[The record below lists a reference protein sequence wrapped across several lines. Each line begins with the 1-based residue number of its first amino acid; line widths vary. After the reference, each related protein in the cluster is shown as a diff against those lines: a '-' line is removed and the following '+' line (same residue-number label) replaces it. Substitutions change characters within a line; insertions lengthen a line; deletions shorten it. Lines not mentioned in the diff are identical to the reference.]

1 MRGESD
7 VDAAKRALRARLR
20 EVRAAIAADPRDRL
34 ARSAR
39 IWARIVPFVELGAQ
53 SPGSGSQRAQ
63 MPRVLLFE
71 SLPTEPETAGWIEW
85 CEERG
90 IEVLLPEVDGPELR
104 VMPGDVDPTT
114 IDFIVVPGL
123 AFTRDATRLGQGGG
137 HFDRFL
143 PLLADGCLRI
153 GVAFREQIVDGLPV
167 ESHDVTLDLVVTD

>member
-1 MRGESD
+1 MCEAADPSD
-7 VDAAKRALRARLR
+7 TKRALRARMR
-20 EVRAAIAADPRDRL
+20 EVRRSIAADTADRV
-34 ARSAR
+34 ARSHR
-39 IWARIVPFVELGAQ
+39 ICERVVAAITTGGTEIALAGRRLMVYEPLAVEPDVAILVEWANANGVDVFV
-53 SPGSGSQRAQ
+53 
-63 MPRVLLFE
+63 
-71 SLPTEPETAGWIEW
+71 
-85 CEERG
+85 
-90 IEVLLPEVDGPELR
+90 PEVAGPDLR

>member
-1 MRGESD
+1 MCEAADPSD
-7 VDAAKRALRARLR
+7 AKRALRAQMR
-20 EVRAAIAADPRDRL
+20 EVRRSIAADTADRV
-34 ARSAR
+34 ARSRR
-39 IWARIVPFVELGAQ
+39 ICERVVAAITTGGAEIALAGRRLMVYEPLAVEPDVAILVEWANANGVDVFV
-53 SPGSGSQRAQ
+53 
-63 MPRVLLFE
+63 
-71 SLPTEPETAGWIEW
+71 
-85 CEERG
+85 
-90 IEVLLPEVDGPELR
+90 PEVAGPDLR

-123 AFTRDATRLGQGGG
+123 AFTRDAARLGQGGG

>member
-1 MRGESD
+1 MCEAANPSD
-7 VDAAKRALRARLR
+7 AKRALRARMR
-20 EVRAAIAADPRDRL
+20 EVRRSIAADTADRV
-34 ARSAR
+34 ARSRR
-39 IWARIVPFVELGAQ
+39 ICERVVAAITTGGAEIALAGRRLMVYEPLAVEPDVATLVEWANANGVDVFV
-53 SPGSGSQRAQ
+53 
-63 MPRVLLFE
+63 
-71 SLPTEPETAGWIEW
+71 
-85 CEERG
+85 
-90 IEVLLPEVDGPELR
+90 PEVAGPELR

-143 PLLADGCLRI
+143 PLLADDCLRI